1 MGETGERVNR
11 PAGRR
16 RGEGHTISA
25 ELAAMLAAA
34 RRRKR
39 WSYRQ
44 AAGRIHVV
52 PSMLFG
58 LEQGT
63 RAPSTVTAEAI
74 IDAYGLGP
82 VGFQN
87 SATRLDLGFYA
98 ARSYSLRRPPRTGL
112 RLIRFWERPAT
123 GKSGRGGRSWRL
135 RWGRRPL

>member
-1 MGETGERVNR
+1 
-11 PAGRR
+11 
-16 RGEGHTISA
+16 
-25 ELAAMLAAA
+25 MLAAA

-112 RLIRFWERPAT
+112 RLIRFWERSAA
-123 GKSGRGGRSWRL
+123 GKSGRGGWSWRL

>member
-1 MGETGERVNR
+1 MAHTGHMVNR
-11 PAGRR
+11 PAGQR
-16 RGEGHTISA
+16 RGERHTISA

-63 RAPSTVTAEAI
+63 RAPSTVTAKAI
-74 IDAYGLGP
+74 TDAYGLGP

-87 SATRLDLGFYA
+87 SPTTPALAFYA
-98 ARSYSLRRPPRTGL
+98 APPYSLRSPPRPAL
-112 RLIRFWERPAT
+112 PLI
-123 GKSGRGGRSWRL
+123 
-135 RWGRRPL
+135 